1 MTGARGRVLAIDLGS
16 VRIGL
21 ALSDPLGITA
31 QPAGFV
37 PRARG
42 LGDDLSVIRDLVRA
56 HEATRVV
63 VGLPLLLSGE
73 AGERARDATR
83 FAEELRAGL
92 PAVTVDLWDER
103 FTTKEASRVLIA
115 GNVRR
120 RKRKEVVDSL
130 AAVLI
135 LQSYLESRRGIDEAP

>member
-1 MTGARGRVLAIDLGS
+1 VTEARGRILAVDLGT

-31 QPAGFV
+31 QPVGV
-37 PRARG
+37 LRRARG
-42 LGDDLSVIRDLVRA
+42 RGATTAIADLARA
-56 HEATRVV
+56 HGATRVV

-73 AGERARDATR
+73 AGERARDAQR
-83 FAEELRAGL
+83 FAEDLRAEL
-92 PAVTVDLWDER
+92 SSVAIDLWDER
-103 FTTKEASRVLIA
+103 LSTKEASRVMIS

-120 RKRKEVVDSL
+120 RRRKEVVDSL

-135 LQSYLESRRGIDEAP
+135 LQSYLESRRGVDEAP